1 MQLNRQII
9 IILILASLLFSAV
22 GAAFYFYNKNKKVMK
37 SKNQLVT
44 IFIAKDDIK
53 RNTLLTVSHLAKTKV
68 AKQFIL
74 NKPLLKS
81 EIIGKYTKERIY
93 KNEVFLKQKL
103 NTKIEKSRAKVLDY
117 KNSSYNMKFNM
128 FKNPNYS
135 LVQGD
140 VINIISVYPKAGTQD
155 KKGKYLDY
163 ETQYV
168 SKNIKVLGFIRNGFT
183 ESETITKQKVKK
195 VIKKKITEEVLDVK
209 SDELILD
216 IEPQVLITLLSDFNK
231 GNQLWMVKT
240 KESIQ
245 IEPVDK
251 MPEKEAV
258 KIEEKKVATVKK
270 VYKPKV
276 YKYKWYVPKTSIVKK
291 SAIID
296 YTNDE
301 KDSESKTKS
310 VEIVVNPKKICS
322 GIKNKL
328 LVGTASR
335 FYLREEGST
344 KSAYKRIVERN
355 TIIPYIEKLNH
366 WYKTCDGLYVSKNVV
381 KETTYKFAI
390 KKVGKK

>member
-168 SKNIKVLGFIRNGFT
+168 SKNIKILGFIRNGFT

-209 SDELILD
+209 SDEVILD

-251 MPEKEAV
+251 MPITEAV
-258 KIEEKKVATVKK
+258 KIAEKKVSTVKK

-276 YKYKWYVPKTSIVKK
+276 YKYKWYVPKTTIVRK

-301 KDSESKTKS
+301 KDSDSKTKS

-328 LVGTASR
+328 LIGTASK

-344 KSAYKRIVERN
+344 KSAYKRIVQRN

-381 KETTYKFAI
+381 KETTYKYAI
-390 KKVGKK
+390 KKVGR

>member
-81 EIIGKYTKERIY
+81 EILGKYTKERIY

-168 SKNIKVLGFIRNGFT
+168 SKNIKILGFIRNGFT

-209 SDELILD
+209 SDEVILD

-251 MPEKEAV
+251 MPIKEAI
-258 KIEEKKVATVKK
+258 KIVENKVITAKK

-276 YKYKWYVPKTSIVKK
+276 YKYKWYVPKTTIVRK

-301 KDSESKTKS
+301 KDSDSKTKS

-328 LVGTASR
+328 LIGTASR
-335 FYLREEGST
+335 FYLRVEGST

-381 KETTYKFAI
+381 KETSYKYAI
-390 KKVGKK
+390 KKVGR

>member
-1 MQLNRQII
+1 MQLNRQIV
-9 IILILASLLFSAV
+9 IILILASLLFSAL
-22 GAAFYFYNKNKKVMK
+22 GAAFYFYDKNKKAMK
-37 SKNQLVT
+37 SKNKLIT
-44 IFIAKDDIK
+44 IYIAKDDIK

-68 AKQFIL
+68 AKQYIL
-74 NKPLLKS
+74 NKPLLKK
-81 EIIGKYTKERIY
+81 EILGKYTKERIY
-93 KNEVFLKQKL
+93 KNELFLKQKL

-117 KNSSYNMKFNM
+117 KNSSYNMKFKM

-140 VINIISVYPKAGTQD
+140 VINIISVYPKAGSAD
-155 KKGKYLDY
+155 KKGKYLEY

-168 SKNIKVLGFIRNGFT
+168 SKNIRILGFLRNGFT

-195 VIKKKITEEVLDVK
+195 FIKKKKIEEVLDVK

-245 IEPVDK
+245 IEPIDK
-251 MPEKEAV
+251 MPEEEAIKLV
-258 KIEEKKVATVKK
+258 EKKVAKDKK
-270 VYKPKV
+270 INKVKV
-276 YKYKWYVPKTSIVKK
+276 YKYKWYVPKTSFIKK

-301 KDSESKTKS
+301 KDSDTKTKS
-310 VEIVVNPKKICS
+310 VEIVVNSKKICS
-322 GIKNKL
+322 SIKDKL
-328 LVGTASR
+328 LIGTASR
-335 FYLREEGST
+335 FYLREKGST
-344 KSAYKRIVERN
+344 KSDYKRIVQRN
-355 TIIPYIEKLNH
+355 TIIPYIEKLSH

-381 KETTYKFAI
+381 KEISYSKAA
-390 KKVGKK
+390 KKVGRK

>member
-9 IILILASLLFSAV
+9 IILILASLLFSAL
-22 GAAFYFYNKNKKVMK
+22 GAAFYFYDKNKKVMK
-37 SKNQLVT
+37 SKNKLIT
-44 IFIAKDDIK
+44 IYIAKDDIK

-74 NKPLLKS
+74 NKPLLKK
-81 EIIGKYTKERIY
+81 EILGKYTKERIY
-93 KNEVFLKQKL
+93 KNELFLKQKL

-117 KNSSYNMKFNM
+117 KNSSYNMKFKM

-140 VINIISVYPKAGTQD
+140 LINIISVYPKAGSED
-155 KKGKYLDY
+155 KKGKYFEY

-168 SKNIKVLGFIRNGFT
+168 SKNIKVLGFLRNGFT
-183 ESETITKQKVKK
+183 ESETITKQKVKRFVK
-195 VIKKKITEEVLDVK
+195 KKKIEEVLDIK
-209 SDELILD
+209 SDEVILD
-216 IEPQVLITLLSDFNK
+216 IKPQVLITLLSDFNK

-245 IEPVDK
+245 TEPVDK
-251 MPEKEAV
+251 MPEKEAIKLV
-258 KIEEKKVATVKK
+258 EKKIKR
-270 VYKPKV
+270 VYKHR
-276 YKYKWYVPKTSIVKK
+276 WYVPKTSLIKK

-301 KDSESKTKS
+301 KDSDTKRKS
-310 VEIVVNPKKICS
+310 VEIVINPKKICS
-322 GIKNKL
+322 SIKDKL
-328 LVGTASR
+328 LIGTASS
-335 FYLREEGST
+335 FYLREKGST
-344 KSAYKRIVERN
+344 KSAYKRIVQRN
-355 TIIPYIEKLNH
+355 TIIPYIEKLSH

-381 KETTYKFAI
+381 KEISYSKAL